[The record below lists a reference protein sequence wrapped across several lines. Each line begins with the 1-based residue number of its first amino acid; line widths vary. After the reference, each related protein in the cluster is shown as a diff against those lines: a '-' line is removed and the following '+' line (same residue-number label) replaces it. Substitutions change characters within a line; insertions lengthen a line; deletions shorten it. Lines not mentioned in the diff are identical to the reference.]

1 MKKLYIIVIA
11 CVFSIVITYLSQ
23 RFQILDVVGNPA
35 ESLVTQNPII
45 EQRVIQTNHEAKE
58 VHNLY
63 YKDRK
68 VGVLYDREKLD
79 AFLSNVYMERY
90 EADFPDTKLGLGED
104 VYIVNSLSYVEYE
117 NKDDEILSYI
127 NDHDLFSVETHKIA
141 FSNGAILYVKSLE
154 DFKDARDEYVLNF
167 VSKDVYDLLQANKT
181 TPELGNGEYGERVLS
196 ARFTDNVT
204 ITKGLA
210 SQSNI
215 AKNKEEVL
223 NYLNYGYDTEPKSY
237 VTQEFDTVAGI
248 AWIRNITVQHL
259 LSINHDKLRSADQ
272 LLPAGLTLNV
282 TALNSPIN
290 FEVVKEYQE
299 ERIVSPGEPE
309 YIYDDTLQEGRR
321 VIVQDAQLGL
331 ENVKFRERYIN
342 GVSIGGE
349 EIASYRTKEPIRE
362 VIKLG
367 TMILPN
373 VGSGNFI
380 WPVRN
385 PIVTCGWGCYAGHQA
400 LDIQNRLNKY
410 GKILAA
416 DRGVVTINSYH
427 SINGYYYVI
436 DHNNGYTTYYGH
448 MANPGFFPV
457 GSTVAQGEEI
467 GNIGETGLAF
477 GAHVHFEIRRNG
489 VKLNPALLLP

>member
-196 ARFTDNVT
+196 ARFTDDIT

-210 SQSNI
+210 SQSKI
-215 AKNKEEVL
+215 AKNKEEIL
-223 NYLNYGYDTEPKSY
+223 NYLNYG
-237 VTQEFDTVAGI
+237 
-248 AWIRNITVQHL
+248 
-259 LSINHDKLRSADQ
+259 
-272 LLPAGLTLNV
+272 
-282 TALNSPIN
+282 
-290 FEVVKEYQE
+290 
-299 ERIVSPGEPE
+299 
-309 YIYDDTLQEGRR
+309 
-321 VIVQDAQLGL
+321 
-331 ENVKFRERYIN
+331 
-342 GVSIGGE
+342 
-349 EIASYRTKEPIRE
+349 
-362 VIKLG
+362 
-367 TMILPN
+367 
-373 VGSGNFI
+373 
-380 WPVRN
+380 
-385 PIVTCGWGCYAGHQA
+385 
-400 LDIQNRLNKY
+400 
-410 GKILAA
+410 
-416 DRGVVTINSYH
+416 
-427 SINGYYYVI
+427 
-436 DHNNGYTTYYGH
+436 
-448 MANPGFFPV
+448 
-457 GSTVAQGEEI
+457 
-467 GNIGETGLAF
+467 
-477 GAHVHFEIRRNG
+477 
-489 VKLNPALLLP
+489 